1 MKCSQC
7 YLAIPTSQFAAH
19 KKICLASRKRP
30 ADPEVIEAAIESNGS
45 HGTRSRGDPA
55 ASDSHSD
62 TAAEPP
68 DDASDTD
75 SDYEEQYRTAG
86 AHAPHTL
93 HPFSSLH
100 TLPCFWSAAE
110 EDMIELDGIIEK
122 YAIVGDA

>member
-1 MKCSQC
+1 VLSRHPDNQC
-7 YLAIPTSQFAAH
+7 AAH
-19 KKICLASRKRP
+19 KKRGLASRPRP
-30 ADPEVIEAAIESNGS
+30 ADPEGIEAAIERTGS
-45 HGTRSRGDPA
+45 HGTRSREDPA

-68 DDASDTD
+68 DDTSGTD

-100 TLPCFWSAAE
+100 TLPCFWSAVE

-122 YAIVGDA
+122 YAIVGECVARMI